1 MLSIKARVKPG
12 EGVHCDRRGRRS
24 DRSVTIIAGEDAL
37 SLKSTQLFCCYNTLN
52 TNDSTLHSEDMES
65 SIFLSNVP
73 YINLNVE
80 HSNHLNVGNGSFPQ
94 DCDDAV
100 ISIVNHQKV
109 FRFVFFLNVCTFI
122 TVLFVLDYLCIKL
135 QKNSLR

>member
-1 MLSIKARVKPG
+1 M
-12 EGVHCDRRGRRS
+12 
-24 DRSVTIIAGEDAL
+24 TIIAAEDAL

-52 TNDSTLHSEDMES
+52 SNKSTLHYEDMES
-65 SIFLSNVP
+65 SIFMSNVP

-80 HSNHLNVGNGSFPQ
+80 HSNHLNVGNGPFPQ

-109 FRFVFFLNVCTFI
+109 FIFIYFFLNVCTFI
-122 TVLFVLDYLCIKL
+122 TVLFVLNYLCIKL